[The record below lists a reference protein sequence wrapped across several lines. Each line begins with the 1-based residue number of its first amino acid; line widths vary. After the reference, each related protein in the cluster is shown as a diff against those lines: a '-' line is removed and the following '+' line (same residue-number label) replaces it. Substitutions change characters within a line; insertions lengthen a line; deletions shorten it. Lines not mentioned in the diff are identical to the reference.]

1 MNKKEIIEKILQE
14 YSGYGLGR
22 IEVEI
27 SYLMA
32 IIGRVPKDSIY
43 PGMRMIFNR
52 VYGIEDDESKI
63 DAGKALFSGSISKV
77 KKENPT
83 VTDEDIAMSIDYVGI
98 DALEESLEDVDF
110 HLLGK
115 VKETIIQN
123 TKDYV
128 KENQH

>member
-14 YSGYGLGR
+14 YSKYGLGR

-32 IIGRVPKDSIY
+32 IIGRVPKESIY
-43 PGMRMIFNR
+43 HGMRMIFNR
-52 VYGIEDDESKI
+52 VYGIEDDEPKI
-63 DAGKALFSGSISKV
+63 DAGKGLFSGSISKV

-110 HLLGK
+110 HLLDK

-123 TKDYV
+123 TKDYIR
-128 KENQH
+128 ENQH